1 MRKYTESHMFY
12 LQLLFMKLFLFMY
25 AGRAFAQEVQIDE
38 SKLNFDIPNFSA
50 ILTFLVKGFFVVAG
64 LAALFYLLWGSIEWV
79 ISGGVK
85 DKLDEARKKIVAAL
99 VGVLLIV
106 MTLSIVATLETV
118 VFDKRLCFGIS
129 CPIDLPVLLG
139 PPISGN

>member
-1 MRKYTESHMFY
+1 MFY
-12 LQLLFMKLFLFMY
+12 LQFLFLRLYIFLMTHQV
-25 AGRAFAQEVQIDE
+25 FAAQPVQIDE
-38 SKLNFDIPNFSA
+38 NTLKFDIPNFSE
-50 ILTFLVKGFFVVAG
+50 ILTFLVRGFFVIAG
-64 LAALFYLLWGSIEWV
+64 LAALFYLLWGSLEWV

-85 DKLDEARKKIVAAL
+85 DKLEEARKKIVAAL

-118 VFDKRLCFGIS
+118 VFDKRLCFGVS

>member
-1 MRKYTESHMFY
+1 MFY
-12 LQLLFMKLFLFMY
+12 LQLLFLRLFIFMSTH
-25 AGRAFAQEVQIDE
+25 RIFAAENVQIDE
-38 SKLNFDIPNFSA
+38 NALKFDIPNFSA
-50 ILTFLVKGFFVVAG
+50 ILTFLVRGFFVIAG
-64 LAALFYLLWGSIEWV
+64 LAALFYLLWGSLEWV

-85 DKLDEARKKIVAAL
+85 DKLEEARKKIVAAL

-118 VFDKRLCFGIS
+118 VFDKRLCFGVS
-129 CPIDLPVLLG
+129 CSIDLPVLLG